1 MRQLFLVA
9 FVVASCQ
16 HFTLAHAADAPAAT
30 PAEPERPNPAFAK
43 IVDDPRLPRVLLIG
57 DSISIGYTLPVR
69 ERLSGKANV
78 HRIPTNG
85 GPTFEGLKHLDDWL
99 GNEKWDVIHF
109 NWGLGDLKDMRT
121 PEAIAAGEPG
131 KRQVSPDQYRKNLE
145 DLVRCLKKSGA
156 KLIWASTVPVPAG
169 VKGRVPDEVRYNEI
183 AAEVMSAEQ
192 VAIDDLYSIAKPRSR
207 ELQIFDGHFTPEGS
221 RVLAVGVA
229 DSILE
234 VLGAR

>member
-1 MRQLFLVA
+1 MRYLLFAAFIVTSGYLVA
-9 FVVASCQ
+9 
-16 HFTLAHAADAPAAT
+16 LADATDSAVKV
-30 PAEPERPNPAFAK
+30 ESEKPNPAFAK

-69 ERLSGKANV
+69 ELLRGKANV

-85 GPTFEGLKHLDDWL
+85 GPSFEGLKHLDEWL
-99 GNEKWDVIHF
+99 GTEKWDVIHF

-121 PEAIAAGEPG
+121 PEAIAAGQPG
-131 KRQVSPDQYRKNLE
+131 QRQVAPDQYRKNLE
-145 DLVRCLKKSGA
+145 ELVRRLKKSGA

-183 AAEVMSAEQ
+183 AAEVMTAEQ
-192 VAIDDLYSIAKPRSR
+192 VAIDDLYSIAKPRSQ
-207 ELQIFDGHFTPEGS
+207 ELQIFDGHFTSEGS

-229 DSILE
+229 DSILNA
-234 VLGAR
+234 LGAR